1 MDDVMAGWY
10 KQHTSELASL
20 EAFAQCGRTHLVIAW
35 LRVTRW
41 TVDHESDELPEAL
54 QADAVELEAAGLRT
68 TFAAR
73 CKKLLDQREAMA
85 AKRESKRAHVS
96 SSELT
101 SDHVSSSDHQDKTR
115 QDKTKQDEKDIEDR
129 KENAAGGGDAK
140 VTKRET
146 REQLVAR
153 FDAWTPSDETAAK
166 LQELGCDLE
175 SERPIIRDWLLS
187 TQKPWK
193 GDFDAGVRN
202 WARRNAPKAAPKAEE
217 HIPRAPAGAIR
228 YMELKKAGLVG

>member
-20 EAFAQCGRTHLVIAW
+20 EAFAQCGRSDLVIAW

-41 TVDHESDELPEAL
+41 TVDNESDALPQTLE
-54 QADAVELEAAGLRT
+54 ADAASLEAVGLRT
-68 TFAAR
+68 TFATR

-115 QDKTKQDEKDIEDR
+115 QDETTKTKKTKKTGPHEIPEDWTPTEEHEAKAAELGLTLAYQAEMFR
-129 KENAAGGGDAK
+129 LHAQSTARLAVRWNAAFTQWLGRSDPSREPAHVKARPVVKGWNDGDNMNGIPK
-140 VTKRET
+140 GV
-146 REQLVAR
+146 
-153 FDAWTPSDETAAK
+153 
-166 LQELGCDLE
+166 
-175 SERPIIRDWLLS
+175 LL
-187 TQKPWK
+187 
-193 GDFDAGVRN
+193 
-202 WARRNAPKAAPKAEE
+202 
-217 HIPRAPAGAIR
+217 
-228 YMELKKAGLVG
+228 